1 MVACRHAASVL
12 AYNSRLPEH
21 TSPFPSTPLPA
32 RRASLVGCPSVQPV
46 PRTGLQERARQDV
59 ADSARKLVEAAPRE
73 MAPCA
78 AGLLSL
84 SQARFGRATQH
95 ELARPQAAASSRS
108 RLSYSIAAWRF
119 HVGCVTRPIA
129 ACFGQEGAAA
139 CTAPTARADAAST
152 RRRAS
157 RRGRARLVHVPSH
170 PLYSHM
176 VTRLLDGACARRPYL
191 HWASPHS
198 AVASKAPLPKSVVWH
213 RAFCDAPPCS
223 KLCQAVGYAPLR
235 GNYSMKTCAHLNGEF
250 I

>member
-1 MVACRHAASVL
+1 ML
-12 AYNSRLPEH
+12 
-21 TSPFPSTPLPA
+21 
-32 RRASLVGCPSVQPV
+32 
-46 PRTGLQERARQDV
+46 
-59 ADSARKLVEAAPRE
+59 
-73 MAPCA
+73 
-78 AGLLSL
+78 
-84 SQARFGRATQH
+84 
-95 ELARPQAAASSRS
+95 RPQAAASSRS

-191 HWASPHS
+191 HWASPHP

-223 KLCQAVGYAPLR
+223 KYVRASTLPSTDLQHRALQFALHVLATH
-235 GNYSMKTCAHLNGEF
+235 SHLTLHSSEVP
-250 I
+250 